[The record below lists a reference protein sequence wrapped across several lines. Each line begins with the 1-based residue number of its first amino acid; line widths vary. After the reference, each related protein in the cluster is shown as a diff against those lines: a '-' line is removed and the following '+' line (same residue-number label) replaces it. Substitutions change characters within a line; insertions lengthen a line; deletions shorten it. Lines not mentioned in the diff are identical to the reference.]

1 LALIAAA
8 EANKCS
14 AADKFPRTLLH
25 VELVGFVVSKMI
37 MNEFLIWIKINEA
50 SFFDPL
56 SFELPYLDPSSFL
69 IPVSLTFVRASP
81 IVSLKLIIN
90 LNVLASL

>member
-1 LALIAAA
+1 M
-8 EANKCS
+8 CVV
-14 AADKFPRTLLH
+14 H

-69 IPVSLTFVRASP
+69 IPVSLIFVRASS